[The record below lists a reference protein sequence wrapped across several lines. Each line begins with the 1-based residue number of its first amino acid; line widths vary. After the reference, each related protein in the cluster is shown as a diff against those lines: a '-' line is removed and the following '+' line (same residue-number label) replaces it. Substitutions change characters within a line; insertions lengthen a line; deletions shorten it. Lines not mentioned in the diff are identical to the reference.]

1 MRFFAMYDSL
11 PSKIAAGSL
20 NCQSCSAQSGFHIE
34 TARFRLIQ
42 HDRNHPVPTVPVTAQ
57 PGRRE
62 DPYAAARPFNSGAGV
77 FHDNASLGSNADSG
91 SD

>member
-42 HDRNHPVPTVPVTAQ
+42 QAIEIIRFQ
-57 PGRRE
+57 Q
-62 DPYAAARPFNSGAGV
+62 FQ
-77 FHDNASLGSNADSG
+77 
-91 SD
+91 